1 MSLSTIPRYFIQSNK
16 VLLSI
21 AISFFLTN
29 CVELLLI
36 VLVDYVSSVP
46 TKINMAVYF
55 LQSLLLVASL
65 WFSFRFIK
73 NTQIYLIA
81 FSTAVIYLLLV
92 SAVVFI
98 DTPSLTIDFI
108 FRNLICSFVL
118 IFMWMHLTQNLE
130 NKTKALK
137 IGYVSYFI
145 FMECLSQAYASLK
158 GESQLLFFLSAII
171 GYRISAMIFELML
184 KICFKL
190 LQVETHNP

>member
-118 IFMWMHLTQNLE
+118 IFM
-130 NKTKALK
+130 
-137 IGYVSYFI
+137 
-145 FMECLSQAYASLK
+145 
-158 GESQLLFFLSAII
+158 
-171 GYRISAMIFELML
+171 
-184 KICFKL
+184 
-190 LQVETHNP
+190 